1 MKSMDELARETGT
14 DKASD
19 GHHYTQVYEALFRP
33 LRSRPI
39 TLLEIGVWESASLA
53 LWERYFTKATVVGID
68 LDLSR
73 SRFQLERAIAIQ
85 GDATDPDRLHSLI
98 DAHAPFDIVID
109 DGSHFAAHAQT
120 SFHHLW
126 PHMRPGG
133 YYCIEDL
140 HAYYWPRSNPPD
152 AMQWLIEL
160 AHDCAGRGVINN
172 ARLTDDEYARLND
185 AQKQIE
191 SVTFYRSLCIIRRC
205 TDER

>member
-1 MKSMDELARETGT
+1 MKSMDELAREAGT

-19 GHHYTQVYEALFRP
+19 GHHYTYVYDVLFKP
-33 LRSRPI
+33 LRAKPI
-39 TLLEIGVWESASLA
+39 TLLEIGVWEGASLA
-53 LWERYFTKATVVGID
+53 LWERYFAKATIVGID

-73 SRFQLERAIAIQ
+73 IRFQFERAIAVQ
-85 GDATDPDRLHSLI
+85 GDATGTGTLQALI

-109 DGSHFAAHAQT
+109 DGSHFAAHAQA

-140 HAYYWPRSNPPD
+140 HAYYWPRANPDD
-152 AMQWLIEL
+152 AMQWLVEL
-160 AHDCAGRGVINN
+160 AHDCAGRGAINN
-172 ARLTDDEYARLND
+172 ARLTDDEYTQLND

-191 SVTFYRSLCIIRRC
+191 SVTFHRSLCIIRRRS
-205 TDER
+205 DER